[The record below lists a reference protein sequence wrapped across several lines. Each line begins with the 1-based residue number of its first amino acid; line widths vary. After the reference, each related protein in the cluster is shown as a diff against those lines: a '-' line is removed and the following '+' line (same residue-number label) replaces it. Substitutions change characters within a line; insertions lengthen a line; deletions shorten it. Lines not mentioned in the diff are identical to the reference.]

1 MGNLGGGEL
10 LVILVL
16 GLLVLG
22 PARLGVVAQQIGR
35 LVGQVRRLA
44 GGFQAELRDLVEDP
58 SIEAL
63 ARERGRQAVE
73 ATSESGVETAPES
86 DVDAAPKSGV
96 EAAPESDVETAP
108 ESDVETAP
116 ESDVDA

>member
-10 LVILVL
+10 LVILVF

-35 LVGQVRRLA
+35 LVGQMRRLA

-63 ARERGRQAVE
+63 ARERGREAVE
-73 ATSESGVETAPES
+73 PALKPVVEAVPESDVEAVPESDVEAVPESDVEAVPES
-86 DVDAAPKSGV
+86 DVDA
-96 EAAPESDVETAP
+96 
-108 ESDVETAP
+108 
-116 ESDVDA
+116 

>member
-35 LVGQVRRLA
+35 LVGQVRRMA
-44 GGFQAELRDLVEDP
+44 GGFQAELRDLVDDP

-63 ARERGRQAVE
+63 ARERGQQAVE
-73 ATSESGVETAPES
+73 ASSESDVEAASESAVEASPESDVEAASES
-86 DVDAAPKSGV
+86 DVDA
-96 EAAPESDVETAP
+96 
-108 ESDVETAP
+108 
-116 ESDVDA
+116 

>member
-35 LVGQVRRLA
+35 LVGQLRRMA
-44 GGFQAELRDLVEDP
+44 GGFQAELRDLVDDP

-73 ATSESGVETAPES
+73 ASPEPVVEASPEPVVEEAPES
-86 DVDAAPKSGV
+86 DFDA
-96 EAAPESDVETAP
+96 
-108 ESDVETAP
+108 
-116 ESDVDA
+116 